1 MMILL
6 FKVPRNKVKNT
17 IAICSTT
24 VLASLLCCIGLPKSA
39 NAATFFTRYD
49 LGDQTLGNNGRRD
62 GTSFTYDDI
71 NLDDPILTVR
81 AREKGVAGTVARTVR
96 QRSNGLGIIGQ
107 DGRNGQI
114 DGRGGTFEELLLSFN
129 QTVRIVSASFSAVNQ
144 NNDGFRLLV
153 DGNTLVTRR
162 RRLNALENNTFD
174 FSSFSAGERTGS
186 EFTFTVSQRN
196 DDYRLRSV
204 TVATDIPEST
214 SVLSLLAVGLIGVAS
229 RRKVKN
235 F

>member
-1 MMILL
+1 MILL

-49 LGDQTLGNNGRRD
+49 LGGRNINRA
-62 GTSFTYDDI
+62 SFIDYEGI
-71 NLDDPILTVR
+71 NEDTNLNDPNAPSLRVT
-81 AREKGVAGTVARTVR
+81 ASEDGVARRVR
-96 QRSNGLGIIGQ
+96 VRRRRNGLGVFRLGE
-107 DGRNGQI
+107 RRTRGQI
-114 DGRGGTFEELLLSFN
+114 DGRNGIEGLLLSFD
-129 QTVRIVSASFSAVNQ
+129 QTVRIVSASFSAANG
-144 NNDGFRLLV
+144 NDGFQLLV
-153 DGNTLVTRR
+153 NGNTLVTRR

-186 EFTFTVSQRN
+186 EFTFTVSERN
-196 DDYRLRSV
+196 DDYRLESV

-229 RRKVKN
+229 CRKVKN

>member
-1 MMILL
+1 MLL
-6 FKVPRNKVKNT
+6 NF
-17 IAICSTT
+17 
-24 VLASLLCCIGLPKSA
+24 
-39 NAATFFTRYD
+39 D
-49 LGDQTLGNNGRRD
+49 
-62 GTSFTYDDI
+62 
-71 NLDDPILTVR
+71 
-81 AREKGVAGTVARTVR
+81 
-96 QRSNGLGIIGQ
+96 
-107 DGRNGQI
+107 
-114 DGRGGTFEELLLSFN
+114 
-129 QTVRIVSASFSAVNQ
+129 QTVRIVSASFSRVQ
-144 NNDGFRLLV
+144 GNDGFRLLV
-153 DGNTLVTRR
+153 DGNTLVTTQRR
-162 RRLNALENNTFD
+162 RELSNNTFD